1 MKTIL
6 KRMCRMCSCH
16 KNEEEDNGCSRDHH
30 ADEGLG
36 QGITTGLDRIKAQWQ
51 TARELCQG
59 NPADVYGTL
68 YVSRTDMR

>member
-36 QGITTGLDRIKAQWQ
+36 QDTTTGLDRIKAQWQ
-51 TARELCQG
+51 TARDSVREVLLMCME
-59 NPADVYGTL
+59 PF
-68 YVSRTDMR
+68 M